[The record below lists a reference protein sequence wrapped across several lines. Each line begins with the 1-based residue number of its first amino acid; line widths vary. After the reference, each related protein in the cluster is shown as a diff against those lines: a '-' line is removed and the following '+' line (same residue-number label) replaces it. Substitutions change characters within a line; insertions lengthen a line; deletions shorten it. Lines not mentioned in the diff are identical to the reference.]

1 MQQNGAETSVERH
14 CFRGTRSL
22 FSVLD
27 DVTGALHLLLLLR
40 INLNCKSFILVGEP
54 DKVNTKNGNFAI
66 YGNYRACEVP
76 KFTLSFFKIN

>member
-1 MQQNGAETSVERH
+1 
-14 CFRGTRSL
+14 
-22 FSVLD
+22 
-27 DVTGALHLLLLLR
+27 LLLLLR